1 MNIISRLVERFQ
13 TLMTED
19 DNYKL
24 PVRFK
29 QSANPNKKLLLSR
42 IQSANVFI

>member
-13 TLMTED
+13 TLMTQD

-29 QSANPNKKLLLSR
+29 QSANPNKTLLLSL
-42 IQSANVFI
+42 IQSTNVFV